1 MNRSE
6 RRFCRELPQ
15 RSSAE
20 ADAISTLED
29 LADDF
34 PADYFKAKVLP
45 ELIKSV
51 EFGGGGPKVFS
62 AIMKISS
69 KLTSEEYQEQL
80 VPVIVR
86 LFSSQDRALRVTLLE
101 DLPLMIDHLSQKI
114 VSNNIFP
121 QIVCPS
127 LR

>member
-1 MNRSE
+1 VSGSTRSRGE
-6 RRFCRELPQ
+6 TDPH
-15 RSSAE
+15 
-20 ADAISTLED
+20 STLED
-29 LADDF
+29 MSDDF

-62 AIMKISS
+62 AIMKIST
-69 KLTSEEYQEQL
+69 KLTSEEYQDQL

-114 VSNNIFP
+114 VSNSIFP
-121 QIVCPS
+121 QIVCLNLNRVPI
-127 LR
+127 